1 MRDNVELRANQMEM
15 VLASYKARPRV
26 AGGTTIPHKLHFWLS
41 TRMDTC
47 VSRKAICEEI
57 VFSFHGSPC
66 RFVRSGGR
74 LKIETR
80 RQRSVRVLLPD
91 LCHRLDHGP
100 PRSPVVGID
109 EAGALQLFDVR
120 CPRCDQRYCGL
131 APMMALSLALHNT
144 RRMLQLV
151 LIDPKRRSLRAL
163 SVLPHSLCSP
173 LGCVA
178 GA

>member
-1 MRDNVELRANQMEM
+1 MRDNVELRPNQTEM
-15 VLASYKARPRV
+15 VLASYNAPPRV
-26 AGGTTIPHKLHFWLS
+26 AGGTTTPHKLYFCLS
-41 TRMDTC
+41 TRMGAC
-47 VSRKAICEEI
+47 VSRKASSDVIA
-57 VFSFHGSPC
+57 FSFHGPPC

-74 LKIETR
+74 LKIETP
-80 RQRSVRVLLPD
+80 RQRSVRALLLD
-91 LCHRLDHGP
+91 LCHRLDHRP
-100 PRSPVVGID
+100 PRSPLVGMD
-109 EAGALQLFDVR
+109 EVGALQLLDVR

-131 APMMALSLALHNT
+131 AQMMALSLALHNA

-151 LIDPKRRSLRAL
+151 LIDPKRCSLRAF